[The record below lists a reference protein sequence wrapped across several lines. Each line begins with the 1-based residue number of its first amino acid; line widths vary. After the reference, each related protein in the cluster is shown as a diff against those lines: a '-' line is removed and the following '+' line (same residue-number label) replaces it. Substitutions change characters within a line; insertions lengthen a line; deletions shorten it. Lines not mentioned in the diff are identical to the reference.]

1 MKPIKRKMMY
11 LLAPLV
17 FLAIFST
24 LALGQTTG
32 KIRGTVRDAET
43 KEALP
48 GANIL
53 IEGTNRGT
61 AADAA
66 GDFLLLSVPP
76 GSYSLQVR
84 MIGYATARVQDIKV
98 SVNRTANVD
107 VDLKQEALAGEEVVV
122 TASQATIKKDQTSSI
137 RNVSAQEIEILPVND
152 IAGVVRMQ
160 AGVVNGHFRG
170 GRFNEVSYMID
181 GLQVDEAFDG
191 NFRTVDLEPEAIQD
205 LEVITGSFN
214 AEYGRA
220 MSGVVNAVTKD
231 GGPTFHGTITAE
243 AGEFF
248 SGNDNIWI
256 GLRDTDLMRNQDLKA
271 SLSGPVLGDRVTFF
285 TNVRYQKYNNYL
297 YGIRRF
303 NVDDFSNFRGDDPNF
318 WISEA
323 SGDSA
328 LVPMNGNENLSF
340 LGKLSAKLRNN
351 LRVSFLYTR
360 NDDEWDS
367 YDHGFKYNPD
377 GMAAAYRE
385 TNMFSLQLNHLL
397 RPNLFYELKY
407 SYIDNYNGYY
417 IFRDPFD
424 SGYVADFYF
433 DNTGPGFF
441 TGGQVKSHSMRT
453 MLDTNIKFDMTWQ
466 LNKEHS
472 LKAGVLKTGHDL
484 DNQQAEIRNRYYG
497 TDLEFQLYEPVVLP
511 DSTIYSDIYQV
522 APTEFSA
529 YLQDKMEFNEMVIN
543 LGLRYDYFDPD
554 ASIPSQRRNPAN
566 QLRYPDNPERVSTY
580 PKVDPKVQISPR
592 LGLSYQLSNAPL
604 LRFSYGHFFQMPPM
618 NALYQNHSFRVAPT
632 NYATTMGNADLKA
645 QKTVQYEFGVW
656 QELMPGM
663 GLEFALFYRD
673 IYDLLSAQVIT
684 TFNQIR
690 YGLYSNKDYGNVKG
704 LEVKYDYRSG
714 SFSAYLNYTLQ
725 FTRGNADNPTQT
737 FSRAGD
743 SKDPIPR
750 LIPMSWDQRHTLNA
764 TVGFNTGRYGIT
776 STMYY
781 DSGSP
786 YTFSPLSESL
796 LSRVNLYENNAWKPS
811 KFSVDL
817 SGFYQLRLTKGIG
830 LRFSVLVFNM
840 FDRLNENAVNSQTGR
855 AYTAIITDAD
865 LAAHR
870 SNFNTYEDRVQN
882 PSMFAA
888 PRQVRFGVGLTF

>member
-205 LEVITGSFN
+205 LGVITGSFN

-323 SGDSA
+323 TGDSA

-351 LRVSFLYTR
+351 LRVSFLY
-360 NDDEWDS
+360 
-367 YDHGFKYNPD
+367 
-377 GMAAAYRE
+377 
-385 TNMFSLQLNHLL
+385 
-397 RPNLFYELKY
+397 
-407 SYIDNYNGYY
+407 
-417 IFRDPFD
+417 
-424 SGYVADFYF
+424 
-433 DNTGPGFF
+433 
-441 TGGQVKSHSMRT
+441 
-453 MLDTNIKFDMTWQ
+453 
-466 LNKEHS
+466 
-472 LKAGVLKTGHDL
+472 
-484 DNQQAEIRNRYYG
+484 
-497 TDLEFQLYEPVVLP
+497 
-511 DSTIYSDIYQV
+511 
-522 APTEFSA
+522 
-529 YLQDKMEFNEMVIN
+529 
-543 LGLRYDYFDPD
+543 
-554 ASIPSQRRNPAN
+554 
-566 QLRYPDNPERVSTY
+566 
-580 PKVDPKVQISPR
+580 
-592 LGLSYQLSNAPL
+592 
-604 LRFSYGHFFQMPPM
+604 
-618 NALYQNHSFRVAPT
+618 
-632 NYATTMGNADLKA
+632 A
-645 QKTVQYEFGVW
+645 Q
-656 QELMPGM
+656 
-663 GLEFALFYRD
+663 
-673 IYDLLSAQVIT
+673 
-684 TFNQIR
+684 
-690 YGLYSNKDYGNVKG
+690 
-704 LEVKYDYRSG
+704 
-714 SFSAYLNYTLQ
+714 
-725 FTRGNADNPTQT
+725 
-737 FSRAGD
+737 
-743 SKDPIPR
+743 
-750 LIPMSWDQRHTLNA
+750 
-764 TVGFNTGRYGIT
+764 
-776 STMYY
+776 
-781 DSGSP
+781 
-786 YTFSPLSESL
+786 
-796 LSRVNLYENNAWKPS
+796 
-811 KFSVDL
+811 
-817 SGFYQLRLTKGIG
+817 
-830 LRFSVLVFNM
+830 
-840 FDRLNENAVNSQTGR
+840 
-855 AYTAIITDAD
+855 
-865 LAAHR
+865 
-870 SNFNTYEDRVQN
+870 
-882 PSMFAA
+882 
-888 PRQVRFGVGLTF
+888 